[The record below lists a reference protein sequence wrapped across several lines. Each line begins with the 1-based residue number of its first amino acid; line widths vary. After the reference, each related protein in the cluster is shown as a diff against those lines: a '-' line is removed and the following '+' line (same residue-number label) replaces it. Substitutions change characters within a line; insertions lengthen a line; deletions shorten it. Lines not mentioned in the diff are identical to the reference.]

1 MLFFELKHNGNGAG
15 GVEMSKIKQSGSKT
29 TLFWSLLLKK
39 KKNP

>member
-1 MLFFELKHNGNGAG
+1 MLFFSELKHNGNGAG

-29 TLFWSLLLKK
+29 TLFWSLLHK